1 MIGNMERNQIM
12 EKLGKKYYR
21 YIKAKN
27 KWMTVTISRSFK
39 DISLSFAKH
48 PVTND
53 LVILKNEDAIKKSV
67 INLVR
72 TRLNERFFNDL
83 LGTSVDNTLF
93 EVGDSDTF
101 SFLEEE
107 ITTLLNNFEPRI
119 NLKSVLLEFIED
131 LNNLNIK
138 ISYDIVGLPFPIQN
152 IEFILQPTRV

>member
-1 MIGNMERNQIM
+1 MIGNTALNLPMENYT
-12 EKLGKKYYR
+12 KKYYR

-27 KWMTVTISRSFK
+27 KWMAVTISRSFK